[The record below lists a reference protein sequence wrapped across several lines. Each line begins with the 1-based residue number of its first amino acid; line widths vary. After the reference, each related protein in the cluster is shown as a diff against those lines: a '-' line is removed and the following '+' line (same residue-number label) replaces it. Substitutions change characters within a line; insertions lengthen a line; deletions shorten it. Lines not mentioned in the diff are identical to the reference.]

1 MRAREPQRR
10 TARRADLSEAMDDSR
25 FVADVMLGRL
35 ARWLRALGYDTLY
48 FRDAPDRRLL
58 AVALGERR
66 RLLTRDAALARRAG
80 EAGLLVRAEQLDA
93 QIREV
98 AAALRLHSGRA
109 LSRCLE
115 CNGGLVP
122 ADPETIRHRVPAYT
136 FATRCE
142 FRTCPGCHRVYWSG
156 THVAGI
162 RRRLEP
168 YLRPALAPGDR

>member
-1 MRAREPQRR
+1 MDEPR
-10 TARRADLSEAMDDSR
+10 L
-25 FVADVMLGRL
+25 VADVMLGRL

-58 AVALGERR
+58 AVALAEGR
-66 RLLTRDAALARRAG
+66 RLLTRDVALALRAR
-80 EAGLLVRAEQLDA
+80 EAGLLVRAEKLDL

-98 AAALRLHSGRA
+98 ADACGLAGRPA

-115 CNGGLVP
+115 CNGVLVSAP
-122 ADPETIRHRVPAYT
+122 LEAVRDRVPPYT
-136 FATRCE
+136 FATRRE
-142 FRTCPGCHRVYWSG
+142 FWRCSGCRRVFWAG

-168 YLRPALAPGDR
+168 YLREPTLQD